1 MKNTN
6 IESTYEEMY
15 HKVLLAILSKS
26 LRAGTRAA
34 SEITKMDGIPTSLWT
49 HSLGFN
55 FIYNIYAHSS
65 IDSVRLEALDV
76 FEQIYGYTSIQTYKH
91 LSISEICLL
100 LTLHRSSILYL
111 SLDYLNTIFSKF
123 SAEVKQKPMEQAAYY
138 KEFMYIGFNITL
150 LTDILFEVWP
160 FSFLLS
166 LDS

>member
-49 HSLGFN
+49 HSLGF
-55 FIYNIYAHSS
+55 
-65 IDSVRLEALDV
+65 RLEDLDV

-111 SLDYLNTIFSKF
+111 SLNYLNTIFSKF